1 MRTDA
6 QIKQDVLDELVF
18 QPSIDET
25 QIGVIVKNGVVTLTG
40 RVFTYANKIAAENAV
55 KKVKGVKAVAEDIE
69 VGYDTRENKTDTEIA
84 NAIIDAFQWN
94 TAVPEEKISVK
105 VEDGYVY
112 LTGEVDWW
120 YQKEAAKRVVQN
132 LIGVKG
138 IFNHIRINQ
147 MEEKPFQIKERISK
161 AFERSAH
168 IDANNISL
176 ELIDDHIIR
185 LKGKV
190 HSLAEKE
197 EAQKAAFYA
206 PGIYEVEND
215 LEVIS

>member
-1 MRTDA
+1 MRTDV

-18 QPSIDET
+18 QPKINET
-25 QIGVIVKNGVVTLTG
+25 QIGVIVRNGVVTLTG
-40 RVFTYANKIAAENAV
+40 RVFTYANKIAAEEAV

-69 VGYDTRENKTDTEIA
+69 VGYDTQEHKTDTEVA
-84 NAIIDAFQWN
+84 NAVIDALLWN
-94 TAVPEEKISVK
+94 SAVPDEKISIK

-112 LTGEVDWW
+112 LTGKVEWA
-120 YQKEAAKRVVQN
+120 YQKEAAKRVIHN

-138 IFNHIRINQ
+138 IFNSIIVKQ
-147 MEEKPFQIKERISK
+147 VEEKPYQIKERISK

-168 IDANNISL
+168 IDANNITI
-176 ELIDDHIIR
+176 ELMDDHIIK

-190 HSLAEKE
+190 HSLTEKE

-206 PGIYEVEND
+206 PGIYEVENE
-215 LEVIS
+215 LEVI